1 MPTPGAAPAT
11 VQRLANPKARS
22 LFRRSTI
29 QTRLTI
35 AFTAIGMMSL
45 IVTSVAIR
53 QLHDLEQQAQQDLR
67 ALRAAGELYGAVTTA
82 AVRNGA
88 PAPAGP
94 DASRERLQQ
103 LHGTLRASSRSAQ
116 GEVLV
121 GQAESAGQSWEA
133 ARAGGA
139 TPPQETT
146 AAYLSALRAVLAFQG
161 GEGEG
166 AAVLQGRATHAAWE
180 LLGLTAMFW
189 ALTVPVA
196 VVLIIHILRPLYGA
210 VRIARQVAD
219 GNLTTKVRTGGH
231 DETARLMLALDDM
244 TENLRRIVAD
254 VVRSAGAV
262 ARAGEQ
268 VRTGQEDLSQR
279 TETQASTLEQTAGSM
294 EELTATVSQN
304 ADTARQASQL
314 ALDAAEVARK
324 GGEVVGEVVRSMGGI
339 SNASRK
345 ITDII
350 GVIDAIAFQT
360 NILALNA
367 AVEAARAGEQGRG
380 FAVVAAEVRNLAQ
393 RSAAAAREIK
403 DLIAESAM
411 QVEDGAKRVDA
422 AGRTMEEIMRSVRRV
437 SDLNAEIAAASDE
450 QRSGIEQVNAAIG
463 QMDQVVQKNAA
474 LVEQTSQSTEV
485 LHRHSASLLHTVAQ
499 FHLDESA
506 AEVKA

>member
-1 MPTPGAAPAT
+1 MSLASAAPAT
-11 VQRLANPKARS
+11 VQRVANPKARS
-22 LFRRSTI
+22 LFRRATI

-45 IVTSVAIR
+45 VVTLLAIR
-53 QLHDLEQQAQQDLR
+53 QLHDLERQAQQDLY
-67 ALRAAGELYGAVTTA
+67 ALRAAGELYGVVTNA
-82 AVRNGA
+82 ATRTGA
-88 PAPAGP
+88 PGAAGP
-94 DASRERLQQ
+94 DATREQLQQ
-103 LHGTLRASSRSAQ
+103 LRATLRASSRSAQ
-116 GEVLV
+116 GQALV
-121 GQAESAGQSWEA
+121 AQAEAAGQSWDA
-133 ARAGGA
+133 ARANGA
-139 TPPQETT
+139 TPPQATT
-146 AAYLSALRAVLAFQG
+146 EAYAAALHAVLAFHS

-189 ALTVPVA
+189 LLTVPIA

-219 GNLTTKVRTGGH
+219 GNLTIKVRTGGH

-262 ARAGEQ
+262 AHAGGQ
-268 VRTGQEDLSQR
+268 VRTGQDDLSQR

-304 ADTARQASQL
+304 AETARQASRL
-314 ALDAAEVARK
+314 ALDAAEAARK
-324 GGEVVGEVVRSMGGI
+324 GGEVVGEVVRSMDGI
-339 SNASRK
+339 STSSRK

-393 RSAAAAREIK
+393 RSASAAREIK
-403 DLIAESAM
+403 DLIAESSV

-422 AGRTMEEIMRSVRRV
+422 AGRTMEEIVRSVRRV

-450 QRSGIEQVNAAIG
+450 QRAGIEQVNTAIS

-485 LHRHSASLLHTVAQ
+485 LHRHSAALLQTVAQ
-499 FHLDESA
+499 FQLE
-506 AEVKA
+506 EGKA